1 MTVLEMIYPQ
11 LGERFEQI
19 KAMEDEAKA
28 MDKLLFML
36 TQEEIIE
43 EDFL

>member
-11 LGERFEQI
+11 LGSRFEQI
-19 KAMEDEAKA
+19 KRIEVEGTA

-36 TQEEIIE
+36 AQEEIIE